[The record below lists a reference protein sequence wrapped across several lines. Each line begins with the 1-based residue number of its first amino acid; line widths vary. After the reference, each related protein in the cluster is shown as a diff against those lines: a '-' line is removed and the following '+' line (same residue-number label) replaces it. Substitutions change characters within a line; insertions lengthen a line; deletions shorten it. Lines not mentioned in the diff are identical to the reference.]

1 MNGKVLL
8 AFVAGMAVGGL
19 GTYGTLRNATER
31 YISDEIQKFKEEWA
45 ESHKIPENGEYEVT
59 EASEE
64 GVSEPD
70 DPTEVKNSVI
80 EGRKQAQEIIERH
93 NYATAVPG
101 AEAAKIPE
109 EEIEKV
115 VPGVRLITLGEF
127 LTERDGYSKVTIN
140 YLPDAQCGEEGED
153 GAFVIDGDPGEPG
166 KVIANGYEL
175 VGGNDILDDA
185 AWDDSDAIYV
195 RNELTKTDYEVVKYE
210 NTTLTEYIGE

>member
-8 AFVAGMAVGGL
+8 AFVAGMIVGGV
-19 GTYGTLRNATER
+19 GTYSTIRNATER

-45 ESHKIPENGEYEVT
+45 ESHKTPENGEYEAT

-64 GVSEPD
+64 DVSEPD
-70 DPTEVKNSVI
+70 RAADAKNSI
-80 EGRKQAQEIIERH
+80 EAGRKQAQEIIERH

-101 AEAAKIPE
+101 ADSAKIPE

-115 VPGVRLITLGEF
+115 IPGVRLITLGEF
-127 LTERDGYSKVTIN
+127 LTEHDGYSKVTIN
-140 YLPDAQCGEEGED
+140 YLPDAENGED
-153 GAFVIDGDPGEPG
+153 SDGIAFVIDGEPGEPG

-175 VGGNDILDDA
+175 VGGGDILDNVV
-185 AWDDSDAIYV
+185 WDDSDAIYV

-210 NTTLTEYIGE
+210 DTTLVEYIGE

>member
-8 AFVAGMAVGGL
+8 AFVAGMVVGGL

-45 ESHKIPENGEYEVT
+45 ESHKTPENAVYEAT
-59 EASEE
+59 EASQED
-64 GVSEPD
+64 VSEKD
-70 DPTEVKNSVI
+70 DTTEIKNSVI

-101 AEAAKIPE
+101 VEAAKIPE

-140 YLPDAQCGEEGED
+140 YLPDAQSGEEAD
-153 GAFVIDGDPGEPG
+153 GCAFVIDGEPGEPG
-166 KVIANGYEL
+166 KVVADGYEL
-175 VGGNDILDDA
+175 VGGSDILENA
-185 AWDDSDAIYV
+185 VWDDSDAIYV
-195 RNELTKTDYEVVKYE
+195 RNELVKTDYEVVKYE